1 MKKTYITPE
10 ALTISL
16 AMTLP
21 LAMSTHDEIGDGQLV
36 KGFVDDFDNL
46 VDDNSNTSSITSI
59 WDEEW

>member
-16 AMTLP
+16 VMSSH
-21 LAMSTHDEIGDGQLV
+21 LALSGYNTIGDGNQLV
-36 KGFVDDFDNL
+36 KGQVIIDDE
-46 VDDNSNTSSITSI
+46 DDSSTTGGLKNI

>member
-16 AMTLP
+16 VMSSH
-21 LAMSTHDEIGDGQLV
+21 LALSGYNTIGDGNQLV
-36 KGFVDDFDNL
+36 KGQVIINDEDD
-46 VDDNSNTSSITSI
+46 SSTTGGLKNI

>member
-21 LAMSTHDEIGDGQLV
+21 LALSGHNTIGDGEQLV
-36 KGFVDDFDNL
+36 KGQVGFDDEDNGSTTGGL
-46 VDDNSNTSSITSI
+46 KNI
-59 WDEEW
+59 WDNEW

>member
-16 AMTLP
+16 VMSSH
-21 LAMSTHDEIGDGQLV
+21 LALSGHNTIGDGNQLV
-36 KGFVDDFDNL
+36 KGQVGFDD
-46 VDDNSNTSSITSI
+46 DDDSSTTGGGKNI

>member
-21 LAMSTHDEIGDGQLV
+21 LAMSGHDETGDEILTKENADG
-36 KGFVDDFDNL
+36 
-46 VDDNSNTSSITSI
+46 SNGTTGGGKSI